1 MSHLSNHLTGAD
13 LDRVRRGAASA
24 EEAAA
29 VGRHVRECA
38 ECQALADEQLAIAD
52 SAAAFEAVF
61 STPLSMEATEGEVRS
76 MPRRRVVL
84 WAGAAAAAAVIAFLF
99 VIPRPG
105 QPRPASMPIV
115 RVAPPAVVP
124 PTTVVPRSEARPPE
138 WDALL
143 TQTRATGR
151 LPFPADIRELAT
163 PDMFRGEPGAAVVSA
178 MWPVATAID
187 EGRPEFRWPAVDGAR
202 SVVVLTSGGKELAR
216 SGSLTTSHWRVPS
229 ALRRGQMVRWQVRVE
244 RGETTSIL
252 PAPPA
257 PPAIFL
263 VISDEQHQEIARA
276 KAVAPDDHLL
286 IGLLYARAG
295 VVEEARRE
303 LGASRDPLGSR
314 LLKQLPRIR

>member
-1 MSHLSNHLTGAD
+1 MSLLSNHLTGAD

-38 ECQALADEQLAIAD
+38 ECQALADEHLAIAE
-52 SAAAFEAVF
+52 SAAAFEAAF
-61 STPLSMEATEGEVRS
+61 SMEESEGEVRS

-99 VIPRPG
+99 VIPRPRE
-105 QPRPASMPIV
+105 PRPAPAPIV

-124 PTTVVPRSEARPPE
+124 SATVVPHSQPRRPE

-143 TQTRATGR
+143 EETRATGR

-163 PDMFRGEPGAAVVSA
+163 PDMFRGEPSAAAVSA

-187 EGRPEFRWPAVDGAR
+187 EERPELRWPDVDGAR
-202 SVVVLTSGGKELAR
+202 FVVVLTSGGNELAR
-216 SGSLTTSHWRVPS
+216 SGSLTTSLWRVPI
-229 ALRRGQMVRWQVRVE
+229 ALRRGQLVRWQVRAE
-244 RGETTSIL
+244 RGETTLIL

-257 PPAIFL
+257 PPAIFRL
-263 VISDEQHQEIARA
+263 ISDEEHQEIASA
-276 KAVAPDDHLL
+276 KAEAPDDHLL

-295 VVEEARRE
+295 VIEEARNE
-303 LGASRDPLGSR
+303 LGAARDPLASR
-314 LLKQLPRIR
+314 LLDQLPRVP